1 MYYKEIISVCPVRN
15 DPEEPPYCRKGIPMP
30 QPTRYILWVRDSGAA
45 NTGKSPFRY
54 ARRGFFRF
62 LSDPT
67 ALPTT
72 LGKGAGEVRKRRL
85 PQRILITSLCGGSP
99 NSRLYSRLNCVGLS

>member
-1 MYYKEIISVCPVRN
+1 
-15 DPEEPPYCRKGIPMP
+15 MP

-45 NTGKSPFRY
+45 NVVPGKKPLRKGLFS
-54 ARRGFFRF
+54 GF

-67 ALPTT
+67 A
-72 LGKGAGEVRKRRL
+72 LGKGAGEVRKRRR

>member
-1 MYYKEIISVCPVRN
+1 MSPVRI

-45 NTGKSPFRY
+45 NAVPGKKPLPICSEG
-54 ARRGFFRF
+54 AFFPGF

-67 ALPTT
+67 RTPTT

>member
-1 MYYKEIISVCPVRN
+1 MCPVWN

-45 NTGKSPFRY
+45 NAVPGKSPFRY
-54 ARRGFFRF
+54 ARKGLFSGF

-67 ALPTT
+67 A
-72 LGKGAGEVRKRRL
+72 LGKGAGEVRKRRR

>member
-1 MYYKEIISVCPVRN
+1 MPY
-15 DPEEPPYCRKGIPMP
+15 PE
-30 QPTRYILWVRDSGAA
+30 
-45 NTGKSPFRY
+45 KSPFRY
-54 ARRGFFRF
+54 ARKGLFSGF

-67 ALPTT
+67 GTPTD
-72 LGKGAGEVRKRRL
+72 LGKGAGEVRKRRR